1 MAFRLGGS
9 TRRIWGTD
17 EDGDDAAPAPI
28 GPLAI
33 EQPLWPTLPVPHEV
47 DRLFAQVFAL
57 VGEGIAGATHALLAG
72 DREAAKELVKR
83 DDVIDQII
91 GEIST
96 SVQHQLVH
104 GETTPDERR
113 ELVAILRMLPDMERN
128 GDLAEH
134 IARRAARGLGAE
146 MSARSRG
153 LVERMGE
160 VATTIWRSTADA
172 FAERSAAAAN
182 SIDALDDELDDLH
195 VTLTAELVAGTMPLP
210 VAIELA
216 MVARFYERFGD
227 HAVNLA
233 RRMSAL
239 VIGGPEPGSS
249 GPTDPARPIP
259 QGDSVG
265 ILPVREA
272 RDPHRIIACRRS
284 MRWEDRP
291 DADVGSRPRSRPP
304 ASRPAAPTGRRSG
317 NDVSGTTGSGSDVD
331 SKMSAVFKKSGAVPA
346 VSVAVGEKSN
356 MLARSNVV
364 AGLVKR
370 WSAEPGILG
379 DSSPQLYSMKFG
391 IEA

>member
-1 MAFRLGGS
+1 MPFRIGGA
-9 TRRIWGTD
+9 TRHIWSSD
-17 EDGDDAAPAPI
+17 EELDPPAVS
-28 GPLAI
+28 GPLVM
-33 EQPLWPTLPVPHEV
+33 EQPLWPTIPEPHEI

-72 DREAAKELVKR
+72 DREAAKILVQR
-83 DDVIDQII
+83 DEVVDRII
-91 GEIST
+91 SEISQ
-96 SVQHQLVH
+96 SVQHQLVY
-104 GETTPDERR
+104 GETSADERR

-172 FAERSAAAAN
+172 FAERSASAAN
-182 SIDALDDELDDLH
+182 QVDDLDDELDDLH

-233 RRMSAL
+233 RRMTAL

-249 GPTDPARPIP
+249 G
-259 QGDSVG
+259 
-265 ILPVREA
+265 
-272 RDPHRIIACRRS
+272 
-284 MRWEDRP
+284 
-291 DADVGSRPRSRPP
+291 AD
-304 ASRPAAPTGRRSG
+304 
-317 NDVSGTTGSGSDVD
+317 
-331 SKMSAVFKKSGAVPA
+331 
-346 VSVAVGEKSN
+346 
-356 MLARSNVV
+356 
-364 AGLVKR
+364 
-370 WSAEPGILG
+370 
-379 DSSPQLYSMKFG
+379 
-391 IEA
+391 

>member
-9 TRRIWGTD
+9 TRRIWGND
-17 EDGDDAAPAPI
+17 EEQDAPAVS
-28 GPLAI
+28 GPLVM
-33 EQPLWPTLPVPHEV
+33 EQPLWPTIPEPHEV

-72 DREAAKELVKR
+72 DREAAKELMQR
-83 DDVIDQII
+83 DDVIDSII
-91 GEIST
+91 SEISH
-96 SVQHQLVH
+96 SVQQQLVH
-104 GETTPDERR
+104 GETTAEERR

-172 FAERSAAAAN
+172 FAERSASAA
-182 SIDALDDELDDLH
+182 IQVDDLDDELDDLH

-233 RRMSAL
+233 RRMTAL

-249 GPTDPARPIP
+249 GPD
-259 QGDSVG
+259 
-265 ILPVREA
+265 
-272 RDPHRIIACRRS
+272 
-284 MRWEDRP
+284 
-291 DADVGSRPRSRPP
+291 
-304 ASRPAAPTGRRSG
+304 
-317 NDVSGTTGSGSDVD
+317 
-331 SKMSAVFKKSGAVPA
+331 
-346 VSVAVGEKSN
+346 
-356 MLARSNVV
+356 
-364 AGLVKR
+364 
-370 WSAEPGILG
+370 
-379 DSSPQLYSMKFG
+379 
-391 IEA
+391 

>member
-1 MAFRLGGS
+1 M
-9 TRRIWGTD
+9 WGNEEESD
-17 EDGDDAAPAPI
+17 SRPVS
-28 GPLAI
+28 GPLVM
-33 EQPLWPTLPVPHEV
+33 EQPLWPTIPQPHEV

-72 DREAAKELVKR
+72 DRQAAKELVQR
-83 DDVIDQII
+83 DEVIDRII
-91 GEIST
+91 SEISHT
-96 SVQHQLVH
+96 VQYELVH
-104 GETTPDERR
+104 GETTAEDRR

-172 FAERSAAAAN
+172 FAERSASAAN
-182 SIDALDDELDDLH
+182 QVDDLDDELDDLH

-239 VIGGPEPGSS
+239 VIGGPEPA
-249 GPTDPARPIP
+249 T
-259 QGDSVG
+259 
-265 ILPVREA
+265 
-272 RDPHRIIACRRS
+272 
-284 MRWEDRP
+284 
-291 DADVGSRPRSRPP
+291 
-304 ASRPAAPTGRRSG
+304 
-317 NDVSGTTGSGSDVD
+317 
-331 SKMSAVFKKSGAVPA
+331 SGA
-346 VSVAVGEKSN
+346 
-356 MLARSNVV
+356 
-364 AGLVKR
+364 
-370 WSAEPGILG
+370 
-379 DSSPQLYSMKFG
+379 D
-391 IEA
+391 

>member
-1 MAFRLGGS
+1 MAFRIGGT
-9 TRRIWGTD
+9 TRQSWANEEEADTR
-17 EDGDDAAPAPI
+17 PVS
-28 GPLAI
+28 GPLVM
-33 EQPLWPTLPVPHEV
+33 EQPLWPTIPQPHEV

-72 DREAAKELVKR
+72 DRQAAKELVQR
-83 DDVIDQII
+83 DEVIDRII
-91 GEIST
+91 SEISHT
-96 SVQHQLVH
+96 VQHELVH
-104 GETTPDERR
+104 GETTAEDRR

-172 FAERSAAAAN
+172 FAERSASAAN
-182 SIDALDDELDDLH
+182 QVDDLDDELDDLH

-239 VIGGPEPGSS
+239 VVGGPEPA
-249 GPTDPARPIP
+249 T
-259 QGDSVG
+259 
-265 ILPVREA
+265 
-272 RDPHRIIACRRS
+272 
-284 MRWEDRP
+284 
-291 DADVGSRPRSRPP
+291 
-304 ASRPAAPTGRRSG
+304 
-317 NDVSGTTGSGSDVD
+317 
-331 SKMSAVFKKSGAVPA
+331 SGA
-346 VSVAVGEKSN
+346 
-356 MLARSNVV
+356 
-364 AGLVKR
+364 
-370 WSAEPGILG
+370 
-379 DSSPQLYSMKFG
+379 D
-391 IEA
+391 

>member
-1 MAFRLGGS
+1 M
-9 TRRIWGTD
+9 WGNEEGPD
-17 EDGDDAAPAPI
+17 SAPVS
-28 GPLAI
+28 GPLVM
-33 EQPLWPTLPVPHEV
+33 EQPLWPTIPQPHEV

-72 DREAAKELVKR
+72 DRQAAKELVQR
-83 DDVIDQII
+83 DEVIDRII
-91 GEIST
+91 NEISQT
-96 SVQHQLVH
+96 VQHELVH
-104 GETTPDERR
+104 GETTEDDRR

-172 FAERSAAAAN
+172 FAERSASAAN
-182 SIDALDDELDDLH
+182 QVDDLDDELDDLH

-239 VIGGPEPGSS
+239 VVGGPEPA
-249 GPTDPARPIP
+249 T
-259 QGDSVG
+259 
-265 ILPVREA
+265 
-272 RDPHRIIACRRS
+272 
-284 MRWEDRP
+284 
-291 DADVGSRPRSRPP
+291 
-304 ASRPAAPTGRRSG
+304 
-317 NDVSGTTGSGSDVD
+317 
-331 SKMSAVFKKSGAVPA
+331 SGA
-346 VSVAVGEKSN
+346 
-356 MLARSNVV
+356 
-364 AGLVKR
+364 
-370 WSAEPGILG
+370 
-379 DSSPQLYSMKFG
+379 D
-391 IEA
+391 